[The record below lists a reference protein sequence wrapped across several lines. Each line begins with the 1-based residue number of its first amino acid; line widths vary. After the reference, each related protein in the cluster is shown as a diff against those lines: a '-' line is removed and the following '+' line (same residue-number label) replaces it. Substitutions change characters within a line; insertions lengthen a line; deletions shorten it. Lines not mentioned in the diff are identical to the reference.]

1 MKISSISR
9 RSNFSPKGWLRS
21 FVVAALSLAFLST
34 ATSELSPVQA
44 LGTNLLTIRGTS
56 TATSS
61 AGSSIAI
68 GDVFNWVATFDLD
81 TPSTG
86 STSSYGNKFNDS
98 LTVFSL
104 TKSSANTGTWNPSGI
119 NWPINPASNVDAN
132 ANGNGITVQL
142 RPTNAPAINSQT
154 FFDVGVSFGWSSS
167 DLDAV
172 WVSGTTTLATWLGTS
187 SPNLNKAYLRL
198 ELRDSSY
205 ESASF
210 TSVLTASTPS
220 PTTPNTAAAT
230 TTTTSSSSTN
240 STATTIRTNG
250 PSTTTAKSGTGTP
263 TSLGGTTTTVPPTTT
278 LPPEPAPEAAEVEP
292 GMAAALV
299 NGKRVDLN
307 VTRQNNVLQISSGN
321 IQMNIKVLDES
332 GAIVPLDEDGNVVIE
347 KGSKFE
353 FSVTGAQPN
362 AKLEAWLFSDPV
374 KLGNTIVDANGKATA
389 TLNIANKVPKGFHRF
404 VTKTYSSSGD
414 AVTMSVGVI
423 AAGGSSTPI
432 GLIIFIVLALAIL
445 IALLIPAVRRRKK

>member
-1 MKISSISR
+1 
-9 RSNFSPKGWLRS
+9 
-21 FVVAALSLAFLST
+21 
-34 ATSELSPVQA
+34 
-44 LGTNLLTIRGTS
+44 
-56 TATSS
+56 
-61 AGSSIAI
+61 
-68 GDVFNWVATFDLD
+68 
-81 TPSTG
+81 
-86 STSSYGNKFNDS
+86 
-98 LTVFSL
+98 
-104 TKSSANTGTWNPSGI
+104 
-119 NWPINPASNVDAN
+119 
-132 ANGNGITVQL
+132 
-142 RPTNAPAINSQT
+142 
-154 FFDVGVSFGWSSS
+154 
-167 DLDAV
+167 
-172 WVSGTTTLATWLGTS
+172 
-187 SPNLNKAYLRL
+187 
-198 ELRDSSY
+198 
-205 ESASF
+205 
-210 TSVLTASTPS
+210 
-220 PTTPNTAAAT
+220 
-230 TTTTSSSSTN
+230 
-240 STATTIRTNG
+240 
-250 PSTTTAKSGTGTP
+250 
-263 TSLGGTTTTVPPTTT
+263 
-278 LPPEPAPEAAEVEP
+278 
-292 GMAAALV
+292 MAAALV